1 MRIGNDRDIL
11 VFHDSGSSATVWV
24 PPRLQPHTITRALP
38 MMIET
43 SAPTRVDLAGGTID
57 IWPLYLF
64 HERAVT
70 VNFALNL
77 AARCRIVPRGDKKV
91 LLRSIDTGE
100 SAVFDG
106 LAPLRTTSTL
116 KLLARLIYFFQPSSG
131 LEMVTE
137 CSAPPGSG
145 LAGSSALNI
154 AISAALNRLT
164 GERFDQARLIRI
176 ARNVEAQVIDVPTG
190 EQDYY
195 PAAYGGIQ
203 AIHFSPLGVSRETID
218 VDLERLSQRLIL
230 VYSGQQRNSG
240 INNWDVMKRHIDGD
254 RGVYSAFEGII
265 AAANRALGALR
276 AGAFDE
282 IDEVLAEEWANRQ
295 LLSAGI
301 ATPEIND
308 IVALA
313 KSYGARSAK
322 VCGAGGGGCA
332 ILSVPEGRRQDIQG
346 KLRQQGVHVID
357 YRIAPE
363 GVSLSES

>member
-1 MRIGNDRDIL
+1 MI
-11 VFHDSGSSATVWV
+11 
-24 PPRLQPHTITRALP
+24 
-38 MMIET
+38 IET

-70 VNFALNL
+70 VNFAVDL
-77 AARCRIVPRGDKKV
+77 AARCRITERSDSKI
-91 LLRSIDTGE
+91 LLRSIDTRDAAE
-100 SAVFDG
+100 FDG
-106 LAPLRTTSTL
+106 LAPLRTTAKL
-116 KLLARLIYFFQPSSG
+116 KLLARLIYFFRPERG

-154 AISAALNRLT
+154 AICAALNHLT
-164 GERFDQARLIRI
+164 ASRFNPLQLIGI

-195 PAAYGGIQ
+195 PASFGGAE
-203 AIHFSPLGVSRETID
+203 AIHFSPAGVQREPID

-230 VYSGQQRNSG
+230 VYSGHQRNSG

-254 RGVYSAFEGII
+254 SSVFQAFEGII
-265 AAANRALGALR
+265 AAANSALAALKR
-276 AGAFDE
+276 GSFDE
-282 IDEVLAEEWANRQ
+282 IDEALALEWENRK
-295 LLSAGI
+295 LLSTGI
-301 ATPEIND
+301 ATPEINE

-313 KSYGARSAK
+313 KSAGARSAK

-332 ILSVPEGRRQDIQG
+332 VLTVPEGRRPEIEAT
-346 KLRQQGVHVID
+346 LRKQGVHVID
-357 YRIAPE
+357 YRIVRE
-363 GVSLSES
+363 GVSLKAS